1 MPSGST
7 FLAPLLLAL
16 GVGLAQ
22 AQPEGRDDSATV
34 LAVVVAAQDTRARVD
49 GAQIALIYRRKL
61 QFWPDGR
68 RVHPLNLPARHP
80 LRLAFSER
88 VLGVSPAAL
97 AEFWNNQYFLGLQPP
112 FVAGSAAAMAE
123 RVAETRGA
131 VGYGD
136 ACAID
141 PRLRAL
147 LYVHPDGRI
156 DDRAPDC

>member
-1 MPSGST
+1 
-7 FLAPLLLAL
+7 
-16 GVGLAQ
+16 
-22 AQPEGRDDSATV
+22 
-34 LAVVVAAQDTRARVD
+34 
-49 GAQIALIYRRKL
+49 
-61 QFWPDGR
+61 
-68 RVHPLNLPARHP
+68 
-80 LRLAFSER
+80 
-88 VLGVSPAAL
+88 
-97 AEFWNNQYFLGLQPP
+97 
-112 FVAGSAAAMAE
+112 MAE